1 MMTMPLLRWRQRV
14 AEILHDE
21 LEWNDREAS
30 TSCDAME
37 AGKYRH
43 EGEKIAIVLRA
54 LLDVQTRSR
63 PASPEE
69 REILFGDFRP
79 ASKHTQRTLSAC
91 RESMIKDQPIHTIN
105 PQT

>member
-37 AGKYRH
+37 AGKYRY
-43 EGEKIAIVLRA
+43 EGEKMAIVLRA

-79 ASKHTQRTLSAC
+79 SSKHTQRKLIAC
-91 RESMIKDQPIHTIN
+91 RESMIKDQTIN
-105 PQT
+105 PNPQS